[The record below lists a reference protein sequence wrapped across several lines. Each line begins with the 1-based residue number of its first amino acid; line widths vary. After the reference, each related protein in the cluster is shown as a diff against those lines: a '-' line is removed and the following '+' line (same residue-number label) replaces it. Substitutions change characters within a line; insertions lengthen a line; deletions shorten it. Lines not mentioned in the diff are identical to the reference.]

1 MESWRQK
8 SSFEVLSIL
17 AIAKWKVYKQDFMKG
32 LLKAGIGFAVTV
44 IWFRS
49 FLVSLQVFQPK
60 NLENGV
66 LPISRRLK
74 YVRRK

>member
-17 AIAKWKVYKQDFMKG
+17 VIAKWKVYKQDFMKG
-32 LLKAGIGFAVTV
+32 LLKAGIGFVDTV

-66 LPISRRLK
+66 LSISRRLK

>member
-1 MESWRQK
+1 
-8 SSFEVLSIL
+8 
-17 AIAKWKVYKQDFMKG
+17 MKG
-32 LLKAGIGFAVTV
+32 LLKAGIGFVDTV

-66 LPISRRLK
+66 LSISRRLK
-74 YVRRK
+74 YARRKWNHSYGYVSHFLFFLVAKFDIIDIKKMS